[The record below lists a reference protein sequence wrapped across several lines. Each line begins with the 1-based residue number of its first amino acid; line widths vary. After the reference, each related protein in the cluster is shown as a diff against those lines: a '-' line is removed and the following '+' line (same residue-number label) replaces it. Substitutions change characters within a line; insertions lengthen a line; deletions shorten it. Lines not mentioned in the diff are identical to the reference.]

1 MNNEIKTMQN
11 TKNTKDGS
19 EICPLDLSKNEPYT
33 NTQKAVIAIKKF
45 ILVYFCFLG
54 MIVGFAAM
62 IVLLPFALI
71 WPNRFLKIKT

>member
-1 MNNEIKTMQN
+1 MRTLTVDKEIT
-11 TKNTKDGS
+11 
-19 EICPLDLSKNEPYT
+19 ELYT
-33 NTQKAVIAIKKF
+33 NKQKAITAIKKF
-45 ILVYFCFLG
+45 ILGYFGFLG